1 MARHQRPSTAE
12 GGAPGG
18 EAKVDARVACTIVP
32 CLDAALSTP
41 KAGARAAAL
50 SASLSARSI
59 TCATSGV
66 VISSHQMSSA
76 VITCATSGVVGGHQR
91 RSVAHQWQLSARV
104 PSVAISG
111 ALRGNQRQSVVIRG
125 DPSHSH
131 LMRGAIMGNER
142 CHQRRSEPFA
152 PECLSGAW
160 DAHVALLP
168 TPAETRGSGPCRP
181 RALTA

>member
-1 MARHQRPSTAE
+1 MSGVIRGNERRHQRQSVARRQRPSTAE

-66 VISSHQMSSA
+66 V
-76 VITCATSGVVGGHQR
+76 GGHQR

-111 ALRGNQRQSVVIRG
+111 ALRGNQRRSVVIRG

-160 DAHVALLP
+160 DVISSHQ
-168 TPAETRGSGPCRP
+168 
-181 RALTA
+181 